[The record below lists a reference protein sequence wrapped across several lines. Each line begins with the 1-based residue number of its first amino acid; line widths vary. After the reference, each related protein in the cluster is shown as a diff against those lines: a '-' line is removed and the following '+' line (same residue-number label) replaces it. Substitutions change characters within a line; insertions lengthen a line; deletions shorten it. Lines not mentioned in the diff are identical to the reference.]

1 MFELTFCQNCGIEI
15 AHANSHQKLCS
26 ECRNIKK
33 SKKNSKANEELIKD
47 SINARK
53 LGIPYSKYSELRRT
67 IKKIIIEKKNGGG
80 ENGT

>member
-1 MFELTFCQNCGIEI
+1 M
-15 AHANSHQKLCS
+15 
-26 ECRNIKK
+26 
-33 SKKNSKANEELIKD
+33 KNSQVNIELIRD
-47 SINARK
+47 SVNARK